1 MRLTKWKSW
10 NDALPAPPPPP
21 VLDEPVWVTPNDHD
35 STSISPL
42 CCTEAESPSMP
53 SILRNQRSLTWRACT
68 FAPSG
73 ATAISLGGGEPCRRR
88 RHFSEPVRAL
98 RADAGDRNQTRWRRQ
113 PD

>member
-10 NDALPAPPPPP
+10 NDGLPAPAPPP

-68 FAPSG
+68 FPPLG
-73 ATAISLGGGEPCRRR
+73 ATAISLGSGEPCRR
-88 RHFSEPVRAL
+88 HVSEPVRAL
-98 RADAGDRNQTRWRRQ
+98 PGDVGGRHGT
-113 PD
+113 PFKSPPT